1 MTNYSKVGA
10 KKILLEKVM
19 FLNQKTP
26 KPDRREYTL
35 MIVPHHAKS
44 VFSIRIP
51 IKTVKYTAAALA
63 VCVTIL
69 SGTMLNYRYQANMAA
84 QEKHELAQLRE
95 VNTKQYSQLEELAK
109 TTAQLQEDMNRLNQ
123 LDADLTRLVNGEES
137 TAASR
142 SAPVRVGT
150 HSGQGGPQ
158 TKPNIEQLTNLTKE
172 LGAAVKEREQS
183 LTNLKNALTEKN
195 ERLAATPSI
204 WPTSG
209 DVTSR
214 FGWRS
219 SLWGWGSDWHPGID
233 IANDSGTPIVATADG
248 IVTNSSWFGG
258 YGKMVEIDHGNGIV
272 TIYGHNSQLF
282 VTPGQKVKKGETIA
296 YMGNTGISTGSHC
309 HYEVRVNGTA
319 VNPSS
324 FL

>member
-1 MTNYSKVGA
+1 M
-10 KKILLEKVM
+10 
-19 FLNQKTP
+19 NQKTP

-44 VFSIRIP
+44 VFSVRIP
-51 IKTVKYTAAALA
+51 IKTVKYTAAALV
-63 VCVTIL
+63 VCLTIL
-69 SGTMLNYRYQANMAA
+69 SGTMLSYRYQANVAT

-95 VNTKQYSQLEELAK
+95 VNSKQYSQLEELAK

-123 LDADLTRLVNGEES
+123 LDADLHRLVNGEES
-137 TAASR
+137 TATSR
-142 SAPVRVGT
+142 SAPARVGN
-150 HSGQGGPQ
+150 HSGQGGPKS
-158 TKPNIEQLTNLTKE
+158 KPNIDQLTNLTKE

-219 SLWGWGSDWHPGID
+219 SPWGWGSDWHPGID
-233 IANDSGTPIVATADG
+233 IANDTGTPIVATADG
-248 IVTNSSWFGG
+248 VVTSSSWYGG

-309 HYEVRVNGTA
+309 HYEIRVNGTA